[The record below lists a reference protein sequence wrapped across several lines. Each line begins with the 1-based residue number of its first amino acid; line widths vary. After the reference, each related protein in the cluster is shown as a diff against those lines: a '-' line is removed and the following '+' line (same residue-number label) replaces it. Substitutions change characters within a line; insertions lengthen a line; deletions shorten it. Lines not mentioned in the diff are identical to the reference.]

1 LIFQKLNSMYL
12 YISSNFVEQYY
23 LELID
28 VEKYIQNKLLVH
40 IQDKQLKINEKS
52 YQYFVVNRRVT

>member
-1 LIFQKLNSMYL
+1 MIFQKLNSMYL

-52 YQYFVVNRRVT
+52 YQYFGV